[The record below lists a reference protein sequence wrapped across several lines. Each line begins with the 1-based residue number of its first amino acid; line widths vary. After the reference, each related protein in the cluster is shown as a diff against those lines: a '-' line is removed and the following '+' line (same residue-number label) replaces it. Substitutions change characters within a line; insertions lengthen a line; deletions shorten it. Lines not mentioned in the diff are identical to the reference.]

1 VGNAFCELV
10 HVERLVNQRQEI
22 RSVIVGDNVLTF
34 VSVMQVVQLFAVFVR
49 DRLDRGL
56 AHFGALVATDVIIV
70 ALKHLESDVLRSD
83 LSVDQALHKLRAE
96 GQLAVESQRQRPPS
110 HLSEEHG
117 VLVVMV
123 NPGRISF

>member
-1 VGNAFCELV
+1 MGNAFCELV

-49 DRLDRGL
+49 DRHDRGL

-110 HLSEEHG
+110 HLSEKHG